1 MPDSQV
7 TKSDN
12 YVAIKL
18 DNSEYLMDH
27 AQYSELLQ
35 AILVNPPSDVVWMSV
50 LTNEYAPA
58 DKDSRDQMVRELN
71 DYTADTIMH
80 YVEVPECM

>member
-7 TKSDN
+7 IKSDN
-12 YVAIKL
+12 CVTIKL
-18 DNSEYLMDH
+18 DTSEYLMDH

-35 AILVNPPSDVVWMSV
+35 AILVNAPNDVVWMAV
-50 LTNEYAPA
+50 LTTEYAPA
-58 DKDSRDQMVRELN
+58 DPDSRAQMVKELD

-80 YVEVPECM
+80 FGYEEVA

>member
-1 MPDSQV
+1 MPRSEI
-7 TKSDN
+7 TKSEN

-50 LTNEYAPA
+50 VTDEYAPTEKSA
-58 DKDSRDQMVRELN
+58 RGEMVDELN
-71 DYTADTIMH
+71 DYVADTLMG
-80 YVEVPECM
+80 YEREEN

>member
-50 LTNEYAPA
+50 LTNEYAPV
-58 DKDSRDQMVRELN
+58 DKDSRDQMVREL
-71 DYTADTIMH
+71 DDFTAATIMDFG
-80 YVEVPECM
+80 YEGS

>member
-1 MPDSQV
+1 MPNSEV
-7 TKSDN
+7 IKSEN

-18 DNSEYLMDH
+18 DYSEYLMDH

-35 AILVNPPSDVVWMSV
+35 AILGNPPSDVVWMSV

-58 DKDSRDQMVRELN
+58 DEDSRDQMVKELN

-80 YVEVPECM
+80 FGYEGA